1 MLWYCLHSHLFFL
14 ISLLPATSSYVV
26 STPILPLKLLWP
38 ATNGISVTKS
48 LFLSYVA
55 SQEHWLILYS
65 WNILFPWLPRTT
77 LWLFLS
83 PSVDK
88 FLSVWCSLFFLSPIL
103 KSVVLIFF
111 FLDYSYHSAYEVVCH
126 CGLGCWGGFYS
137 TDFVSVSTQIFLVHS
152 VLMSFCKATWK
163 TTYT

>member
-26 STPILPLKLLWP
+26 PTPILPLKLLWP

-111 FLDYSYHSAYEVVCH
+111 VLDPLLHTFA
-126 CGLGCWGGFYS
+126 
-137 TDFVSVSTQIFLVHS
+137 TQSHLDRWHQLSLYCPLHNLDSSNIFHLLS
-152 VLMSFCKATWK
+152 RC
-163 TTYT
+163 